1 MLQTPLDATH
11 RALGARMIP
20 FAGWEMPV
28 QYTGLVEEHVAVR
41 NAAGLFDLSHMG
53 ELHVKGS
60 GAAAALD
67 FALVTA
73 PSRLAVG
80 RAHYSM
86 ICDDSGAVLD
96 DLIVYRLADA
106 HFLVVANASNRETVA
121 AAIAE
126 RLAGFDATIDD
137 ASLLTALVAI
147 QGPRSAAMLQA
158 HADVDLTPLKYYAI
172 MTATVAGVP
181 VMIAR
186 TGYTGEDGFE
196 IFVAWDEARIVWD
209 TLLAAGRGDGL
220 IPCGLGSRDT
230 LRLEAGMPLYGQEL
244 DRTTTP
250 FEAGL
255 GRVVKFD
262 KAGDFVGRKAL
273 EAAKD
278 APTKQLVALKVTGRG
293 IARTGYPV
301 YLPAAE
307 TAVGSVTSGTSSPTL
322 GVAIAMAWLP
332 PAHAALGTVVEV
344 GIRSQRASAEVVAL
358 PFYKR
363 ST

>member
-158 HADVDLTPLKYYAI
+158 HTDVDLTPLKYYAI

-196 IFVAWDEARIVWD
+196 IFVAWDEARTVWD

-262 KAGDFVGRKAL
+262 KPGDFVGRKAL

-278 APTKQLVALKVTGRG
+278 ARTKQLVALKVTGRG

-307 TAVGSVTSGTSSPTL
+307 SAVGSVTSGTTSPTL